1 MNKIK
6 YIKISKNIKI
16 RYLTN
21 NLRKN
26 PYIIFLHGFMSD
38 IDGEK
43 PKVFS
48 KFCSKLKL
56 GFFAVE
62 YSGHGKSAGKFT
74 QGNITKWSNQVNFF
88 IKKKVKNNKFIIIG
102 SSMGSWLSTLQFKH
116 FEKQIKGF
124 IGIGSAPEFLDK
136 VMWKKFTNK
145 MKYETMKKGVYNLKH
160 GGYEYPI
167 TYQLIKD
174 GRKNKVLNKEIN
186 LKIKV
191 TMVHGEKDEAVK
203 VSYSRKVLKLFPN
216 AKKKLNIVKNGDHS
230 LSSKKG
236 LKIILKELKLLI

>member
-21 NLRKN
+21 NLKKN

-62 YSGHGKSAGKFT
+62 
-74 QGNITKWSNQVNFF
+74 
-88 IKKKVKNNKFIIIG
+88 
-102 SSMGSWLSTLQFKH
+102 
-116 FEKQIKGF
+116 
-124 IGIGSAPEFLDK
+124 
-136 VMWKKFTNK
+136 
-145 MKYETMKKGVYNLKH
+145 
-160 GGYEYPI
+160 
-167 TYQLIKD
+167 
-174 GRKNKVLNKEIN
+174 
-186 LKIKV
+186 
-191 TMVHGEKDEAVK
+191 
-203 VSYSRKVLKLFPN
+203 
-216 AKKKLNIVKNGDHS
+216 
-230 LSSKKG
+230 
-236 LKIILKELKLLI
+236 